1 MARAVYITNN
11 QRKNLFEVTAACSNN
26 PRRDRAL
33 LALVLGTPMKV
44 IELARLTVADV
55 LAENGDYLRDCTMR
69 PELAY
74 NGKPRPLSWES
85 KRLRTYLDSYLTQR
99 VREGDGVTNLPGSYR
114 GLDPESPLILTDE
127 GKPFPLDR
135 RTTPKGATSYTC
147 SSMTRLISRRMA
159 EAGLEGATA
168 ESGRRT
174 FAVNLQRQGFS
185 IAVIHRLLGNANL
198 KTTRRLLDSDPE
210 DLGAIASKAF

>member
-1 MARAVYITNN
+1 MAKAVYITNN
-11 QRKNLFEVTAACSNN
+11 QRKNLFETTGVCSNN
-26 PRRDRAL
+26 PKRDQAL

-44 IELARLTVADV
+44 IELSRLTVADV
-55 LAENGDYLRDCTMR
+55 LSESGDFLKDCAMR
-69 PELAY
+69 PELAF

-85 KRLRTYLDSYLTQR
+85 KRLREYVGWYLDYRKKVQFGQS
-99 VREGDGVTNLPGSYR
+99 NLPGAYL
-114 GLDPESPLILTDE
+114 GLDPESPLILTDD

-135 RTTPKGATSYTC
+135 RTTPKGTITYTC
-147 SSMTRLISRRMA
+147 SSMTRLISKRMS
-159 EAGLEGATA
+159 EAGIEGGTA

-174 FAVNLQRQGFS
+174 FAVNLQRHGGS
-185 IAVIHRLLGNANL
+185 HKLIHDLLGNANL

>member
-1 MARAVYITNN
+1 
-11 QRKNLFEVTAACSNN
+11 
-26 PRRDRAL
+26 
-33 LALVLGTPMKV
+33 
-44 IELARLTVADV
+44 
-55 LAENGDYLRDCTMR
+55 
-69 PELAY
+69 
-74 NGKPRPLSWES
+74 
-85 KRLRTYLDSYLTQR
+85 
-99 VREGDGVTNLPGSYR
+99 
-114 GLDPESPLILTDE
+114 
-127 GKPFPLDR
+127 
-135 RTTPKGATSYTC
+135 
-147 SSMTRLISRRMA
+147 MA

>member
-1 MARAVYITNN
+1 MAKAVYITNN
-11 QRKNLFEVTAACSNN
+11 QRKNLFEVTAACSLN
-26 PRRDRAL
+26 PKRDQAL

-44 IELARLTVADV
+44 IELARLTVGDV
-55 LAENGDYLRDCTMR
+55 LAENGKYLKGCAMR

-85 KRLRTYLDSYLTQR
+85 KRLREYLDRNFANRLYYRQGIT
-99 VREGDGVTNLPGSYR
+99 TMKGSYE
-114 GLDPESPLILTDE
+114 GLDPESPVILTDE

-135 RTTPKGATSYTC
+135 RTTPSGSISYTC
-147 SSMTRLISRRMA
+147 SSMTRLISRRMS
-159 EAGLEGATA
+159 EAGIEGATA

-174 FAVNLQRQGFS
+174 FCINLQRQGFS
-185 IAVIHRLLGNANL
+185 VAVIHKLLGNANL